1 MGATRWEQIERLF
14 FGALDRDAEQRAA
27 FLDTACAG
35 DSTLRGEVEAMLAA
49 HEQSQSLLLENR
61 FLTGDAPTLPD
72 PDALLGRHIGVYRLT
87 KLLGQGGMGAVYLAD
102 RDDAQYQQKVALKL
116 IRPGL
121 QTADV
126 VTRFRMERQVLAR
139 LQHPSI
145 ARLLDGGMTEE
156 GLPYLVM
163 EYVAGT
169 PITQFCDA
177 HRLPVAERLQLF
189 RAVCQAV
196 QFAHRNLIVHR
207 DLKPSNIFVVDS
219 GGEDPPRIKLLDF
232 GIAKLLDPAAVPVS
246 VPLTRAGRQLL
257 TPEYAA
263 PEQVRGAAITTAT
276 DVYALGVLLY
286 ELLTGHRPYRL
297 PARRQAEIERVICEE
312 EPTRPST
319 VVAEIE
325 VTSRADGTTETL
337 TPERVSAARS
347 TPVGRLRRTLQ
358 GDLDN
363 MVMMALRKEPE
374 RRYASAEQIAEDI
387 GRHLDGRPV
396 IARKDT
402 LTYRVKT
409 FIRRHRVGVTTTLA
423 LLLLVVGGS
432 VAYTISVRAE
442 RARAEA
448 ARAEAEQTVAFLEDF
463 LAAADPFETER
474 RDTLRVGDL
483 LRSAARS
490 VGDDLAGQP
499 RQQGRLYI
507 VLGRAFGG
515 LGRYA
520 EADSVL
526 RLALARFEDDP
537 SRRSEAAQALG
548 GVLNQTGGKAEYT
561 EAEGLFREALTERL
575 SRLGPNH
582 LDVAGTRNSLAF
594 ALYRQGA
601 FEEAEAEYRHAL
613 ASHRRAAPVDSAELA
628 FITKNLALVL
638 KDRGALDE
646 AEALLRESVAL
657 RRAHFGPNHPSL
669 AVGLQSLAG
678 LLRNAQRPD
687 EAEAPAR
694 EALAIREAAFSPD
707 HPHTLDAMGLLGSIL
722 RGQGRLADAA
732 GTLED
737 VVARAERAPGVPS
750 LNYRIY
756 LDHYARVLVAQERY
770 DEAEPIARR
779 ALALSRELHGEVHVG
794 IGGALSKLA
803 SIARGRGDHGLAVQY
818 HRDAI
823 SQFDAYF
830 DTPNLFSAFERVG
843 LARSLAALER
853 YPEAETVLQESLKM
867 LEAIYGGEHEQVQK
881 AQGRLSSLY
890 EQWDRPEE
898 ATR

>member
-1 MGATRWEQIERLF
+1 MSATRWEQIEQLF
-14 FGALDRDAEQRAA
+14 FGALDRGAEQRAA
-27 FLDTACAG
+27 FLDAACAG
-35 DSTLRGEVEAMLAA
+35 DSALRGEVEAMLAA
-49 HEQSQSLLLENR
+49 HEQSQGLLLENR

-72 PDALLGRHIGVYRLT
+72 PDALLGRRIGVYRLT
-87 KLLGQGGMGAVYLAD
+87 QLLGQGGMGAVYLAE
-102 RDDAQYQQKVALKL
+102 RDDAQYRQKVAIKL

-121 QTADV
+121 QTADI

-169 PITQFCDA
+169 PITRFCDA
-177 HRLPVAERLQLF
+177 HRLPVAERLRLF
-189 RAVCQAV
+189 RSVCQAV

-207 DLKPSNIFVVDS
+207 DLKPSNILVVDS
-219 GGEDPPRIKLLDF
+219 GSEEPPRIKLLDF
-232 GIAKLLDPAAVPVS
+232 GIAKLLDPAAVPAS
-246 VPLTRAGRQLL
+246 MPLTRAGMQLL

-263 PEQVRGAAITTAT
+263 PEQVRGEAITTAT

-297 PARRQAEIERVICEE
+297 PARRQAEIERIICEE

-319 VVAEIE
+319 IVAEIE
-325 VTSRADGTTETL
+325 EISQADGTTETL

-347 TPVGRLRRTLQ
+347 TPAGRLRRALQ

-363 MVMMALRKEPE
+363 VVMMALRKEPE
-374 RRYASAEQIAEDI
+374 RRYASAEQIAADI

-402 LTYRVKT
+402 LAYRVNT
-409 FIRRHRVGVTTTLA
+409 FIRRHRVGVITTVA

-432 VAYTISVRAE
+432 VAYTLSVRAE

-463 LAAADPFETER
+463 LGAADPFGTER

-483 LRSAARS
+483 LRRAARS
-490 VGDDLAGQP
+490 VEHDLAGQP

-507 VLGRAFGG
+507 VLGRAFEG

-537 SRRSEAAQALG
+537 PRRSEAAQALG
-548 GVLNQTGGKAEYT
+548 SVLNQAGGKAEYA
-561 EAEGLFREALTERL
+561 EAEGLFREALAERL
-575 SRLGPNH
+575 SRLGPEH
-582 LDVAGTRNSLAF
+582 LDVAGARNSLAF

-601 FEEAEAEYRHAL
+601 FEEAETEYRRSL
-613 ASHRRAAPVDSAELA
+613 AAHRRAAPVDSAELA
-628 FITKNLALVL
+628 FVTKNLAVVL
-638 KDRGALDE
+638 EDRGALDE
-646 AEALLRESVAL
+646 AETLLRESVAL
-657 RRAHFGPNHPSL
+657 RRAYFGPAHPSL
-669 AVGLQSLAG
+669 AVALQSLAG
-678 LLRNAQRPD
+678 LLRNTKRPD

-694 EALAIREAAFSPD
+694 EALAIREAALSPD
-707 HPHTLDAMGLLGSIL
+707 HPHTLDALSLLGSIL

-732 GTLED
+732 ATLED
-737 VVARAERAPGVPS
+737 VVARAERTTGLPS
-750 LNYRIY
+750 PNYRIY

-779 ALALSRELHGEVHVG
+779 SLTLNRELHGDSHVG

-803 SIARGRGDHGLAVQY
+803 RVARGRGDHSLAVQH

-830 DTPNLFSAFERVG
+830 DAPNLFSAFERAG

-853 YPEAETVLQESLKM
+853 YPEAETVLLESLDM
-867 LEAIYGGEHEQVQK
+867 LETIYGGAHEQVQK
-881 AQGRLSSLY
+881 AQERLNTLY

-898 ATR
+898 AAR